1 MQIRLEVEYWTVER
15 DGSLATADPV
25 AADCEFVDREFAD
38 PLVEVKTPPC
48 ESVAALARTLG
59 NRLATVREVARSH
72 GLWLV
77 PLGTPLTPDPVA
89 RRRSDR
95 IDVQR
100 AVLGDALDHAAR
112 CAGTHV
118 HFEQVDAAEQLRVL
132 TALDPAIAL
141 VNTSP
146 YYRGRRLATCARPHA
161 YRRLCYGAA
170 PELGQLWKYPE
181 SAAAWRDRVENC
193 YERFVASATDRPDTD
208 REAVDAAFSPA
219 DAVWTPVRLRDDLGT
234 VEWRAPDAAPPL
246 AVCRLVADAE
256 RLVRAAVERGTAV
269 GTDDGGDRLALPSFD
284 RLRDLVDAAVAAGLS
299 APAVASYLDGLG
311 VDTDAYRPPGA
322 RIDGRR
328 RVGASAAKR
337 LRRRAADA
345 LLADLEALRADGLDA
360 LSTGDEAVPA

>member
-1 MQIRLEVEYWTVER
+1 MQIGLEVEYWTVES
-15 DGSLATADPV
+15 DGSLATAEPV

-38 PLVEVKTPPC
+38 PLLEVKTPPC
-48 ESVAALARTLG
+48 ESVEALAATLG
-59 NRLATVREVARSH
+59 DRLETVREVARSH
-72 GLWLV
+72 GRRLV
-77 PLGTPLTPDPVA
+77 PLGTPLTGDPLA

-118 HFEQVDAAEQLRVL
+118 HFEQVDAAEQLRAL
-132 TALDPAIAL
+132 TALDPAVAL

-170 PELGQLWKYPE
+170 PELGQLWEYPE
-181 SAAAWRDRVENC
+181 SAEAWRDRVDDCFES
-193 YERFVASATDRPDTD
+193 FVATATDHPGLD
-208 REAVDAAFSPA
+208 RQAVEDAFSPA

-246 AVCRLVADAE
+246 AVVRVVADAA
-256 RLVRAAVERGTAV
+256 RLVEEAVERGTTV
-269 GTDDGGDRLALPSFD
+269 GGDAGRDALSLPPFD
-284 RLRDLVDAAVAAGLS
+284 RLRDLVDAAVAEGLS
-299 APAVASYLDGLG
+299 APAVESYLDDLG
-311 VDTDAYRPPGA
+311 VDTGAYRPPGG

-328 RVGASAAKR
+328 RVDEPTAKR
-337 LRRRAADA
+337 IRRRAADA
-345 LLADLEALRADGLDA
+345 LLADLDALREDGLDA
-360 LSTGDEAVPA
+360 LSAGDEAVPA